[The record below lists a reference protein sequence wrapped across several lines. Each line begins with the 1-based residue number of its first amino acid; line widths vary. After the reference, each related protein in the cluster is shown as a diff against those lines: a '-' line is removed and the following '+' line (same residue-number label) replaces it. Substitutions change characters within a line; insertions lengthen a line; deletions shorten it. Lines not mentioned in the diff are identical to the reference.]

1 MKKLLLKI
9 SPTFLIIFYRS
20 IKSQVVN
27 LIVRNTP
34 RGNKDEYLKLYN
46 QSLTREYPIIE
57 EFLKNKIRD
66 DDFINELALTTQIS
80 IKGSEPN
87 FQHGKIIYALLGDYN
102 KKVSNGDSAY
112 TFLDVGT
119 AKGFS
124 AIIMSRFIINNSLN
138 ADIHTVDIIGHN
150 NKKYWNSI
158 LDVEKGKLS
167 RKEFLE
173 PYNKYLGNITFHK
186 GKTKKILPKIKS
198 KRINFAFIDGSHE
211 YEDVL
216 FEYNFIKSKQKKG
229 DIILFDDVTNK
240 FEGIKRLINEIAEF
254 SLYSVKKIESSK
266 FRAYAIAERLS

>member
-87 FQHGKIIYALLGDYN
+87 FQHGKIIYALLGIF
-102 KKVSNGDSAY
+102 GG
-112 TFLDVGT
+112 FLFALT
-119 AKGFS
+119 YS
-124 AIIMSRFIINNSLN
+124 
-138 ADIHTVDIIGHN
+138 
-150 NKKYWNSI
+150 
-158 LDVEKGKLS
+158 
-167 RKEFLE
+167 
-173 PYNKYLGNITFHK
+173 
-186 GKTKKILPKIKS
+186 KTKSLLLVS
-198 KRINFAFIDGSHE
+198 FEHALYGNTLFFLGLGWFFWGGS
-211 YEDVL
+211 VG
-216 FEYNFIKSKQKKG
+216 N
-229 DIILFDDVTNK
+229 
-240 FEGIKRLINEIAEF
+240 
-254 SLYSVKKIESSK
+254 
-266 FRAYAIAERLS
+266 